1 MTKSGGVQD
10 VSRNIWRATLLAPQ
24 PDPRHCRAMTQ
35 PLVHTSRDGH
45 VAILTFARPPHNFA
59 DLALIEAIGA
69 AFAAADADPQVRAI
83 VLQSDGRIF
92 CAGADLAR
100 DNPVEKDQP
109 AGTRNPFYVA
119 AARLYAVKTPVVAAI
134 QGAAVGAGLGL
145 ALVADFRVAAPEAR
159 FVANFVALGFHP
171 GFGISAVLERVI
183 GRQRALLMNL
193 TARRIKAEQAAD
205 WGLVDLLVPADR
217 LRAEALALAQEIA
230 AGAPLA
236 VQSTRATMRGD
247 PFALVE
253 AQTDH
258 ELAEQ
263 AWLQKTA
270 DFAEGVRAV
279 NDRRP
284 GRFVGA

>member
-1 MTKSGGVQD
+1 MSGTEGISV
-10 VSRNIWRATLLAPQ
+10 
-24 PDPRHCRAMTQ
+24 RH
-35 PLVHTSRDGH
+35 DGH
-45 VAILTFARPPHNFA
+45 VAIVTFARPPHNFA

-69 AFAAADADPQVRAI
+69 AFAAADADPAIRAL

-92 CAGADLAR
+92 CAGADLANA
-100 DNPVEKDQP
+100 NPVADDRP
-109 AGTRNPFYVA
+109 AGERNPFYVA
-119 AARLYAVKTPVVAAI
+119 AARLFAVKKPVVAAI

-145 ALVADFRVAAPEAR
+145 SLVADFRIAAPEAR
-159 FVANFVALGFHP
+159 FVANFVQLGFHP
-171 GFGISAVLERVI
+171 GFGISAVLERIV
-183 GRQRALLMNL
+183 GRQRALLMTL
-193 TARRIKAEQAAD
+193 TGRRIRAEQAAA
-205 WGLVDLLVPADR
+205 WGLADQVVAADDV
-217 LRAEALALAQEIA
+217 RATALALATEIA

-247 PFALVE
+247 LAALVA

-279 NDRRP
+279 NERRP
-284 GRFVGA
+284 GVFTGS